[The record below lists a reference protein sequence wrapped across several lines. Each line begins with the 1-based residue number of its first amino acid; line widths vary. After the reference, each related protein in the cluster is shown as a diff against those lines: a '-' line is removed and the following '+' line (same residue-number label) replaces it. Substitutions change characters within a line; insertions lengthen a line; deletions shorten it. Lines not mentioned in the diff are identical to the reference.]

1 MAAGQTQGA
10 FPGFNGQQ
18 PGMNNGGS
26 SPFGTAVAAD
36 SPEYAVQQFL
46 QKLTGDDM
54 TDIAALF
61 SRKSVGLAKTIRE
74 GKASADKLS
83 ELKSGV
89 ADAKALPA
97 MTMQGKR
104 VIVLEHAGNNQAGG
118 GFAAPTQSYGRGGRD
133 QTNKPKPTLKVQ
145 FTVVQEEGQMVIQD
159 IRISNTTAQ
168 VRPRNQ
174 RSR

>member
-1 MAAGQTQGA
+1 
-10 FPGFNGQQ
+10 
-18 PGMNNGGS
+18 MNDGS
-26 SPFGTAVAAD
+26 SPFGSAVAAD

-46 QKLTGDDM
+46 QKLNGDDM
-54 TDIAALF
+54 TEIAAHF

-89 ADAKALPA
+89 AGSRALPA

-104 VIVLEHAGNNQAGG
+104 VIVLEHADNNQAAG
-118 GFAAPTQSYGRGGRD
+118 GFAAPTQSYGRNGRD
-133 QTNKPKPTLKVQ
+133 QANKPKPTLKVQ

-168 VRPRNQ
+168 IRPRNQ
-174 RSR
+174 RNR